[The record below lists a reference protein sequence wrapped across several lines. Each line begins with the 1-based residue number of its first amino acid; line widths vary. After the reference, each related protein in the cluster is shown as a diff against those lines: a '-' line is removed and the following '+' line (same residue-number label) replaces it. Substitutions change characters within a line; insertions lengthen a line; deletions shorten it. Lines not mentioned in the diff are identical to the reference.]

1 MRVHCLQILV
11 MYHGL
16 HYTHHLG
23 RVVGRGNLGSDVNHL
38 RLSWS
43 CRNPPVEE
51 VSQNSYEFQ
60 GFHTHC
66 GISRFQSAICLLGAL
81 GIVRECVLF
90 DHFL

>member
-23 RVVGRGNLGSDVNHL
+23 RVVGRENLGSDVDYP

-51 VSQNSYEFQ
+51 VLQNSFEFQ
-60 GFHTHC
+60 
-66 GISRFQSAICLLGAL
+66 
-81 GIVRECVLF
+81 
-90 DHFL
+90 